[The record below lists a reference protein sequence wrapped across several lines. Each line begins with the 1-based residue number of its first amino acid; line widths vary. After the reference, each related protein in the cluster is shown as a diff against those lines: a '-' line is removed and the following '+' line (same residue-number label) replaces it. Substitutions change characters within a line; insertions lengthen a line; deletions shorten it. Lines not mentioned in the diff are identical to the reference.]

1 MSVVLEIRRRG
12 RQIAGPIFGLLLFSY
27 FVLHAIQGDRGL
39 LAWLQIRQQIVH
51 AQAEQ
56 ATAEVE
62 RANWQH
68 RIELMRSEHLDA
80 DLLDERARLVT
91 GFGRAD
97 ELVVYDK
104 RPAPGRSREYP
115 RSP

>member
-39 LAWLQIRQQIVH
+39 LAWLQIRQQIVL
-51 AQAEQ
+51 AEAKQ
-56 ATAEVE
+56 VTAAAE
-62 RANWQH
+62 RAGWEH
-68 RIELMRSEHLDA
+68 RIKLMTGKHLDA

-91 GFGRAD
+91 GLGGDD
-97 ELVVYDK
+97 ELVIYH
-104 RPAPGRSREYP
+104 AP
-115 RSP
+115 